1 MLSLKTLLNPAP
13 PGQDGPLSFRASP
26 TPPSPTFSAATDTS
40 NSALNRSIMPPV
52 RVSKDS
58 GGLAKSKLRGQVN
71 YPPFEN
77 NLDELSLREMR
88 KFRVKPLGSIQQNCL
103 HIPYNSG
110 KKDFFEKTGR
120 ESFEVFRYEFTL
132 PGQDTEYA
140 VMWDYNV
147 GLVRMTPFFKCCRYG
162 KTIPAKMLGLN
173 QGLKEITHSITGG
186 SIAAQGY
193 WMPYQCARAVC
204 ATFCYEIAGA
214 LIPIFGPS
222 FPLDCIPRESQGFGR
237 MVIDSQLV
245 VEATREAEIARRVHL
260 TAAAPGFGS
269 ATSFPRDNIHAHQAM
284 YVPEDRKHHFP
295 SSIVCNP
302 PWVPEIET
310 DQHFMSAP
318 NSASSTGSGPLSYM
332 VASRSNSSWAPI
344 NHSSPQQDFPSA
356 HPWLSAVPRIPP
368 LLHRSNLSTSS
379 WGSKRRLEHEDWDY
393 NYSYRDSA
401 SPNLSMCS
409 VVPASTPE
417 GSPAR
422 QREEKVE
429 PQPRTDNSQQDAAM
443 LLLNLCKQDQDS
455 PSMGSLRPVHRDSA
469 LRDEHRSKRQR
480 ATSL

>member
-13 PGQDGPLSFRASP
+13 PGQDGPLSFRPSP
-26 TPPSPTFSAATDTS
+26 TPPSPTFSAVTDTS

-88 KFRVKPLGSIQQNCL
+88 KFRVKPLGGIQQNCL

-222 FPLDCIPRESQGFGR
+222 FPSDCVPRDSQGFGR
-237 MVIDSQLV
+237 MVIDSQIV
-245 VEATREAEIARRVHL
+245 VEAAREANIARRMHL
-260 TAAAPGFGS
+260 NAAAPVFGA
-269 ATSFPRDNIHAHQAM
+269 ATSFPRDNNAHQTM
-284 YVPEDRKHHFP
+284 YAPEERKHRFP
-295 SSIVCNP
+295 SRIVCNP
-302 PWVPEIET
+302 PWVPENDT
-310 DQHFMSAP
+310 DHHFMSAP
-318 NSASSTGSGPLSYM
+318 NSASSTGSGPLTYM
-332 VASRSNSSWAPI
+332 VASHPNSSWAPI
-344 NHSSPQQDFPSA
+344 NRSSPQTDYASP

-417 GSPAR
+417 GSPAM
-422 QREEKVE
+422 QREDKVE
-429 PQPRTDNSQQDAAM
+429 LQPRTDNSQQDAAM
-443 LLLNLCKQDQDS
+443 LLLNLCKRDQES
-455 PSMGSLRPVHRDSA
+455 PAMGSLRPVHRDSV